1 MCNSKHT
8 LFMLKMMTF
17 QLFENT
23 TLVYIRLIRLK
34 GSTKKEAEKQLVVRK
49 KKKRTEIKKT
59 YPFYSFLELSFNIVL
74 LNHN

>member
-49 KKKRTEIKKT
+49 KKKGQKLKNIPFLFFFRT
-59 YPFYSFLELSFNIVL
+59 L
-74 LNHN
+74 LQFRLT

>member
-8 LFMLKMMTF
+8 LFMFKMTTF

-49 KKKRTEIKKT
+49 KKKKDR
-59 YPFYSFLELSFNIVL
+59 N
-74 LNHN
+74 

>member
-49 KKKRTEIKKT
+49 KKRTEIKKHT
-59 YPFYSFLELSFNIVL
+59 LFILF
-74 LNHN
+74 